1 MQTEKIAG
9 RFDCKVYNPKLPKE
23 QWKWIRATRSTSSI
37 TSSCSVAL
45 RPVLLEVATAAD
57 LSAVVM
63 AAVMAATVVMAV
75 MEAAPVERGI
85 SAVICGVRILVV
97 NVWEEICVHAC
108 K

>member
-1 MQTEKIAG
+1 M
-9 RFDCKVYNPKLPKE
+9 PKE

-63 AAVMAATVVMAV
+63 AAVMAATVVMAAMAIPAV
-75 MEAAPVERGI
+75 PVI
-85 SAVICGVRILVV
+85 SAVICGVRTPVV

>member
-1 MQTEKIAG
+1 MA
-9 RFDCKVYNPKLPKE
+9 F
-23 QWKWIRATRSTSSI
+23 
-37 TSSCSVAL
+37 
-45 RPVLLEVATAAD
+45 LLMEVH
-57 LSAVVM
+57 LVV
-63 AAVMAATVVMAV
+63 VMAATVVMAV